1 MGELMFKSVKLFLV
15 LVYVIAPIYL
25 LSQDISE
32 QTKPKLTIEQIMQD
46 PKWTGAVSSTIWW
59 SENGKQVYF
68 KWNPGDAEA
77 ESTYVVN
84 RDGNGLRKLTLEER
98 KNLIPERGEYNKDRT
113 KKVYLKN
120 GDIFL
125 LNIPSMNIQQITN
138 TTERESSPSFSHD
151 EKKILFVRN
160 SNLFSIELESGL
172 LTQLTDFRQGN
183 KPKDKS
189 KTDRKKWLEKEEL
202 SLIQTLKERKEE
214 KEKKKKEEELLTT
227 KRPKEI
233 YVGNKSV
240 ENIFLSPNEDFVTF
254 ITIEYPSD
262 NKYTKVPNYITESG
276 YTEDITAR
284 AKVGSPVTKDE
295 LGVYDI
301 NNDTVYFVDRKQIP
315 GIYDKPDF
323 KKENDEDKYDEPRE
337 IYYYGPFYSTDG
349 KHSYVLI
356 RSMDNKDRWLMHF
369 IPSNATLTL
378 LDRQRDEAWI
388 GGPGISGYKSGDTYH
403 GWLPDSKHIWFQSEE
418 TGYSHLYT
426 INVETGMK
434 KQLTEGNF
442 EITGTARSNAAG
454 TGPTISNDGKG
465 WYFVSSEVSPFV
477 RDFYRMPV
485 DGGLRERITTLHG
498 NHQVYIS
505 PDQEMLAIRYSESNK
520 PWQLYLMENKPGSE
534 MKQITFGGTDK
545 FHSYPWIKPEIVWF
559 DSEDGK
565 KVPAR
570 IYEPLQENKNSAAI
584 IFVHGAGYLQN
595 VHDWWSS
602 YSREYMFHHLLA
614 DEGYT
619 VLDID
624 YRGSAG
630 YGRDWRTDIY
640 RHMGGKDLSDH
651 VDGAKFLIE
660 NYNIDPDKI
669 GIYGGSYGGF
679 IVLMAMFNQPYV
691 FKSGAALRAV
701 TDWAH
706 YNHPYTANILN
717 TPQEDTLAYKRS
729 SPIYF
734 AEGLQ
739 GHLLICHGMVDVN
752 VQFQDVV
759 RLTQRLIELGKDN
772 WELAVY
778 PMEGHSFA
786 EPSSWVDEYKRIY
799 KLFERTLR

>member
-15 LVYVIAPIYL
+15 FVCVITPIYL
-25 LSQDISE
+25 LSQE
-32 QTKPKLTIEQIMQD
+32 TTKQTKPKLTIEQIMQD
-46 PKWTGAVSSTIWW
+46 PKWTGEVSSTIWW
-59 SENGKQVYF
+59 SEDGKQVYF

-84 RDGNGLRKLTLEER
+84 SDGSGLRKLSLNER
-98 KNLIPERGEYNKDRT
+98 KYLIPERGEYNKEGT
-113 KKVYLKN
+113 KKVYLKD
-120 GDIFL
+120 GDIYL
-125 LNIPSMNIQQITN
+125 LDIPSMNIQQITN
-138 TTERESSPSFSHD
+138 TTERETSPTFSFD

-172 LTQLTDFRQGN
+172 LKQLTDFRQGN
-183 KPKDKS
+183 KPNDKS
-189 KTDRKKWLEKEEL
+189 KTDREKWLEKEEL

-214 KEKKKKEEELLTT
+214 KEKRKKEEELLAP

-240 ENIFLSPNEDFVTF
+240 DNLFLSPNEDFVTF
-254 ITIEYPSD
+254 MTIEYPSD

-284 AKVGSPVTKDE
+284 AKVGSPETKYE

-301 NNDTVYFVDRKQIP
+301 KNDTVYFVDRKQIP

-323 KKENDEDKYDEPRE
+323 KRENDDDKYNEPRE
-337 IYYYGPFYSTDG
+337 VYYYGPFYSNDG
-349 KHSYVLI
+349 KHSYILI

-388 GGPGISGYKSGDTYH
+388 GGPGISGWKAGDTHH
-403 GWLPDSKHIWFQSEE
+403 GWMPDNKHVWYQSEE
-418 TGYSHLYT
+418 SGYSHLYT
-426 INVETGMK
+426 INVETGNK

-454 TGPTISNDGKG
+454 TGPTISNDSKW
-465 WYFVSSEVSPFV
+465 WYFVSSEISPFV
-477 RDFYRMPV
+477 RDFYKMSIN
-485 DGGLRERITTLHG
+485 GGERERITYLHG
-498 NHQVYIS
+498 NHQIFIS
-505 PDQEMLAIRYSESNK
+505 PDQSMLAIRYSESNK
-520 PWQLYLMENKPGSE
+520 PWQLYLMENKSGAE
-534 MKQITFGGTDK
+534 MKQITFGGTDE
-545 FHSYPWIKPEIVWF
+545 FHSYPWIKPEIIWF
-559 DSEDGK
+559 DSQDGK
-565 KVPAR
+565 KVPGR
-570 IYEPLQENKNSAAI
+570 IYQPNEKNKNGAAV

-602 YSREYMFHHLLA
+602 YSREYMFHHLLT

-640 RHMGGKDLSDH
+640 RFMGGKDLSDH
-651 VDGAKFLIE
+651 VDGAKFLID
-660 NYNIDPDKI
+660 NYNINPNKI

-679 IVLMAMFNQPYV
+679 IVLMAMFNQPDV
-691 FKSGAALRAV
+691 FKSGAALRSV

-729 SPIYF
+729 SPINF

-778 PMEGHSFA
+778 PMEDHSFV
-786 EPSSWVDEYKRIY
+786 ESSSWVDEYKRIY